1 MTIRAVLR
9 RAVLG
14 SAMLLALGLAGG
26 SVRAAA
32 PGPNPGPISPC
43 IPAPQPIGHPP
54 PKAGDIDV
62 WFGCLGSSVYS
73 APTLDVQIRALAI
86 QPGDKI
92 VAVGETYDLA
102 MNNHDVWVA
111 RFGSDG
117 KLDPSF
123 ATAGVFK
130 YDFTKPLGGAES
142 VEAVLVQPDG
152 RIVLGGGYWRED
164 NLKRS
169 GFLIRLLAD
178 GALDPSFGSGGIAL
192 ASSFSFVRALRVL
205 ASGAI
210 VAAGDKCTGGDITCL
225 AAVGRFSGTDGSADT
240 SFGVAGSATSTLGG
254 VDSTHAYAAA
264 AVGSSVT
271 IGGTTHGATPGNDVG
286 LARYAS
292 ALDPSF
298 GVGGVK
304 IFNDASTEAVR
315 AMVPH
320 GTGLLLAEDPIVG
333 SASQFVVARIGPSG
347 APDASFGVAGRL
359 VDPFSGNGGGADA
372 LALTGSGKIVAVG
385 AARDALQRSRMAVA
399 RITAAGQLDPTFS
412 TDGNV
417 MTSVAGDEAF
427 ATSVAIQSTGR
438 IVVGGW
444 ARNAANR
451 RRAVLLG
458 IRDN

>member
-1 MTIRAVLR
+1 
-9 RAVLG
+9 
-14 SAMLLALGLAGG
+14 MLLALGLAGG

-43 IPAPQPIGHPP
+43 IPVPQPIGHPP

-62 WFGCLGSSVYS
+62 WFGCLGLSVYS

-117 KLDPSF
+117 KLDPTF

-169 GFLIRLLAD
+169 GFLIRLLTD
-178 GALDPSFGSGGIAL
+178 GALDPSFGAGGIAL

-205 ASGAI
+205 ASGAL

-225 AAVGRFSGTDGSADT
+225 AAIGRFSGTDGSADT

-254 VDSTHAYAAA
+254 VDSTHAYAAS
-264 AVGSSVT
+264 AVGNTVT
-271 IGGTTHGATPGNDVG
+271 IGGTTHGATAGNDVG

-304 IFNDASTEAVR
+304 TFNDASTEAVR

-333 SASQFVVARIGPSG
+333 SAPQFVVARIGPSG
-347 APDASFGVAGRL
+347 APDASFGVGGRL
-359 VDPFSGNGGGADA
+359 VDPFSGNGGGASA
-372 LALTGSGKIVAVG
+372 LALTGNGKIVAVG
-385 AARDALQRSRMAVA
+385 AARDALQRSRMAIA